1 MDLRFSAEELAFRDE
16 VRGFIRDNCR
26 NIRGGCSS
34 GQGRKARH
42 PLAADPEREEL
53 GGHGWPNGAAGW
65 TPIQRMMFL
74 EEIQT
79 FPAPEVNPFNIT
91 MLGPVLIQF
100 GSEEQK
106 SRFLPRAANLD
117 DWWCQGFSEPGAG
130 SDLAALKT
138 AARLDGDHYVVNGQ
152 KIWTSTAHMAD
163 WCFCLVRT
171 NPQAAKRQEGIS
183 FLLIDMKTPGITV
196 RPIISIDGE
205 HHLNEVF
212 FDDVRVPVAMR
223 IYEENRGWDV
233 AKFLLG
239 NERTGIAR
247 LGKSKE
253 RVNFAKQ
260 KARRPAGARQTA
272 QRGSGIPPPH
282 RGARNRAEIARNHP
296 VARAVGAKGGRT
308 AAGSADRGAEAEG
321 HRALAGDDRAGGG
334 CRGPAGDAGLGGRAG
349 GAEQRAGAGAGLG
362 HRATRSYL
370 FLRAASI
377 YGGTNEIMKNIVS
390 KAWGL
395 MRQTCLGRH
404 SGTPQCGEPGI
415 HIPEARVHGFRA
427 SPFGRSRND
436 RIVRGG
442 TF

>member
-16 VRGFIRDNCR
+16 LRSFIRDNLPDD
-26 NIRGGCSS
+26 IRDKLRLGHPMKKPEIVRWQRILNKKGWAAYSWPKEWGG
-34 GQGRKARH
+34 
-42 PLAADPEREEL
+42 P
-53 GGHGWPNGAAGW
+53 GW

-79 FPAPEVNPFNIT
+79 APAPEVNPFNIT

-100 GSEEQK
+100 GSQEQK
-106 SRFLPRAANLD
+106 SRFLPRAANVD

-138 AARLDGDHYVVNGQ
+138 AARLEDDHYIVNGQ
-152 KIWTSTAHMAD
+152 KIWTSTAHEAD

-171 NPQAAKRQEGIS
+171 NPQAAKKQEGIS

-196 RPIISIDGE
+196 RPIISIDGS

-212 FDDVRVPVAMR
+212 FDDVKVPAEMRVGP
-223 IYEENRGWDV
+223 ENRGWDV

-260 KARRPAGARQTA
+260 KARDLRAHGKPLSEDPEFRRRIAVLETEIKSLEITQLRVLSAQKPGENRQDPLSAVLKLKGTELLQATTELAVDVAGPLAMPDWA
-272 QRGSGIPPPH
+272 DELEALSNEPELG
-282 RGARNRAEIARNHP
+282 P
-296 VARAVGAKGGRT
+296 VWAT
-308 AAGSADRGAEAEG
+308 E
-321 HRALAGDDRAGGG
+321 
-334 CRGPAGDAGLGGRAG
+334 
-349 GAEQRAGAGAGLG
+349 
-362 HRATRSYL
+362 ATRSYL

-390 KAWGL
+390 KAVLGL
-395 MRQTCLGRH
+395 
-404 SGTPQCGEPGI
+404 
-415 HIPEARVHGFRA
+415 
-427 SPFGRSRND
+427 
-436 RIVRGG
+436 
-442 TF
+442 